1 MPTGPLVFDHF
12 EVLTDELGAPVRL
25 GPGGMGTTYRAFDTR
40 LRKNVA
46 LKLISEQLLQDPTSR
61 LRFFNEARAA
71 ALIDHP
77 NVARVLYLCPE
88 DAPQYFFAMELVE
101 GESLASRV
109 ARHGPVS
116 PRDALQLLRPVAD
129 ALTALGEHH
138 LVHRD
143 IKPENIM
150 IARTGSQTSRVKL
163 IDFGLAKPLAAAA
176 EDRFANVQT
185 GERFIGSVYFASPE
199 QIRSREPLD
208 ARSDFYSLG
217 ATLWHILTGFP
228 PFTGTV
234 FEVQEAHVYREPYW
248 EKIAEAPRPIGV
260 LLRRLLAKPREARP
274 QGRLCAARR
283 VGRGDR
289 RARAG
294 SSRAPAIRC
303 RARRRSRRRPR
314 CR

>member
-40 LRKNVA
+40 LRQHVA
-46 LKLISEQLLQDPTSR
+46 LKIISDQLLKDPTSR

-88 DAPQYFFAMELVE
+88 NAPQYFYAMELVD

-109 ARHGPVS
+109 ARHGPLS
-116 PRDALQLLRPVAD
+116 PSEALLLLRPVAD

-150 IARTGSQTSRVKL
+150 IAKTGSLATRVKL
-163 IDFGLAKPLAAAA
+163 IDFGLAKALSGA
-176 EDRFANVQT
+176 EDRFA
-185 GERFIGSVYFASPE
+185 SVH
-199 QIRSREPLD
+199 
-208 ARSDFYSLG
+208 
-217 ATLWHILTGFP
+217 T
-228 PFTGTV
+228 
-234 FEVQEAHVYREPYW
+234 
-248 EKIAEAPRPIGV
+248 
-260 LLRRLLAKPREARP
+260 
-274 QGRLCAARR
+274 
-283 VGRGDR
+283 
-289 RARAG
+289 
-294 SSRAPAIRC
+294 
-303 RARRRSRRRPR
+303 
-314 CR
+314 